1 MKNFIY
7 ILILV
12 LLISCD
18 PPINRPQT
26 PTPTTPTLDVDS
38 IYTTAD
44 FRTYGDYYNTGLK
57 VFAVDLLSE
66 GLEYDTAYHICGT
79 GCNLF
84 LSDIFTNCDSL
95 PAGHYKMD
103 SIAKDMTFLK
113 GMYFEGGNITGT
125 YLLQI
130 KDTAIQRIVL
140 FESGSMDVKYTD
152 QGTHLDFKLYT
163 ADSTYYHATYQG
175 PSRYRIKSRK

>member
-1 MKNFIY
+1 
-7 ILILV
+7 
-12 LLISCD
+12 
-18 PPINRPQT
+18 
-26 PTPTTPTLDVDS
+26 
-38 IYTTAD
+38 
-44 FRTYGDYYNTGLK
+44 
-57 VFAVDLLSE
+57 
-66 GLEYDTAYHICGT
+66 
-79 GCNLF
+79 
-84 LSDIFTNCDSL
+84 
-95 PAGHYKMD
+95 MD
-103 SIAKDMTFLK
+103 SVAKDMTFLK